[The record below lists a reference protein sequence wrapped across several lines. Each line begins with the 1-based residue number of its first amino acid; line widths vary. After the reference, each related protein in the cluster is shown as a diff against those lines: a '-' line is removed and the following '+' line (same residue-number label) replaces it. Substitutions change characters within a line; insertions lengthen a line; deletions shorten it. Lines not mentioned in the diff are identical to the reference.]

1 MGTQSKIQNP
11 QSKIIQPLA
20 DQRAFAK
27 TGGCSN
33 EDQFVRQTVVQAGE
47 EAGARHPVRVRR
59 WAVQFRCEQR
69 RQWGKHCCISLACVF
84 D

>member
-47 EAGARHPVRVRR
+47 EAGALR
-59 WAVQFRCEQR
+59 WTRLSRQR
-69 RQWGKHCCISLACVF
+69 EDEK
-84 D
+84 